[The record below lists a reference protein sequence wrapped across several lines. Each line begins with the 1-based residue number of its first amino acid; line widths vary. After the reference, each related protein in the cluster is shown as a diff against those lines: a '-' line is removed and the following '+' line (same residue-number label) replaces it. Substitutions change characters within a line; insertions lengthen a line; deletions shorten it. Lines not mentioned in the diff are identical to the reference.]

1 MSNKNDK
8 NWMIQYE
15 SLVNFKKV
23 HGHCHVQKSRSP
35 WVGDGETSREQH
47 KLALWVTRQ
56 RKAREKG
63 TLKPERRQL
72 LDDLDFYWNA
82 NDYGWDVQN
91 YRVIKAL
98 SEEHGHADIP
108 FSVKSINDS
117 NRFYEPY
124 MAWAKEQRIQY
135 ILRERNNHNQ
145 MSDWRIQKLQAIG
158 FKWKSND
165 EEENKSLEGN
175 AKTMNFRWI
184 ARKIPNYQW
193 SDAFGAIREASEE
206 HERTGKDTV
215 AVMKDGNTPVLFFRL
230 NDGTLVPKMIFD
242 SEDVEAAEANC
253 RNVVGFSKN
262 MEE

>member
-1 MSNKNDK
+1 
-8 NWMIQYE
+8 MIQYE

-35 WVGDGETSREQH
+35 WVGDGETSQEQH

-63 TLKPERRQL
+63 TLKPERQQL

-91 YRVIKAL
+91 YRAIKAL
-98 SEEHGHADIP
+98 WQEHGHANIP
-108 FSVKSINDS
+108 FSVKSINGS

-135 ILRERNNHNQ
+135 ILREQILHNQ
-145 MSDWRIQKLQAIG
+145 MSDWRISKLQAIG

-175 AKTMNFRWI
+175 AKTKNFRWVT
-184 ARKIPNYQW
+184 RKFPTYGYLR
-193 SDAFGAIREASEE
+193 DAFDAMGEAARES
-206 HERTGKDTV
+206 ERTGKDTV
-215 AVMKDGNTPVLFFRL
+215 AVMQDGNTPVLFLRDT
-230 NDGTLVPKMIFD
+230 DGTYVPKWIYD
-242 SEDVEAAEANC
+242 SEDLEDAQANC
-253 RNVVGFSKN
+253 RNVVCFGKN
-262 MEE
+262 REE